1 MQCAACLDGVPETQD
16 NSATPDGVRQGA
28 YRCLL
33 SAVVHAAQ
41 NPEFRAALNGASA
54 GIRIQVSHM
63 LEY

>member
-1 MQCAACLDGVPETQD
+1 VAYPDAVSVTQD

-41 NPEFRAALNGASA
+41 NPEFIAALNGASA
-54 GIRIQVSHM
+54 SVRIQVSGI
-63 LEY
+63 